1 MGLMWED
8 GLRYRDESRDP
19 EWKPGSSPA
28 MEQLLLFH
36 KTVGFGIK
44 NYCMRGTKW
53 ITTWSN

>member
-1 MGLMWED
+1 MWED